1 MTLSLLHALLAAPA
15 LAAASD
21 GAPPP
26 DHPVTLGLSVGG
38 AVGPASSSDVAL
50 HGTTGGGFGGVRA
63 LFHVGDFAVDLGG
76 RTGMLAN
83 DLREVTQISLGAR
96 WEPGVPYARLGLVHS
111 HETPWEV
118 LADRPLESVI
128 GAAPGI
134 RHRSGGEAALGL
146 RATLLPRE
154 TEGRFS
160 AWAEAAAV
168 GFPDD
173 RGPAVYGQLDLGV
186 GMELGPDRSGG

>member
-1 MTLSLLHALLAAPA
+1 MPLLLLALMTPA
-15 LAAASD
+15 RAAD
-21 GAPPP
+21 GGSAP
-26 DHPVTLGLSVGG
+26 DHPVTLGLSLGG

-76 RTGMLAN
+76 RTGLLAN

-96 WEPGVPYARLGLVHS
+96 WEPGVPYARVGFVHS

-118 LADRPLESVI
+118 LTERPLESTV
-128 GAAPGI
+128 GSAPGI
-134 RHRSGGEAALGL
+134 RHRSGGEVALGL
-146 RATLLPRE
+146 RATLLPHE

-186 GMELGPDRSGG
+186 GMALGPDRSGG